1 MKNITYCHKHQTN
14 CIQCNGGKCITQI
27 PLLSNL
33 NSAEI
38 DKIAEGVKHCN
49 FKNGDRVFSA
59 GDIADR
65 LFIVCSGKMKIYKNT
80 IDGREQILYILSSG
94 DFIGAFNLLKEDEFE
109 FNAEAIEDL
118 ELSTLA
124 KEDFDQIIL
133 SNPRITLKVFEK
145 AYERIMKVESLV
157 DRLSTN
163 STNAKVAGLLLSLI
177 RDFGHETPEGIVL
190 ELTIN
195 REEMGSYSGIS
206 RETMTRKLKTFS
218 ELQLI
223 ELRGH
228 KKIII
233 KNKKGLQELLQ
244 E

>member
-1 MKNITYCHKHQTN
+1 M
-14 CIQCNGGKCITQI
+14 
-27 PLLSNL
+27 SNL
-33 NSAEI
+33 DNDEI
-38 DKIAEGVKHCN
+38 DKIAEGVKN
-49 FKNGDRVFSA
+49 WYFKNGDKVFSA

-80 IDGREQILYILSSG
+80 VDGREQILYILSGG

-109 FNAEAIEDL
+109 FSAEAIEEL

-124 KEDFDQIIL
+124 KEDFDRIIL
-133 SNPRITLKVFEK
+133 SNPRITLKVLEK
-145 AYERIMKVESLV
+145 AYERIMKAESLV

-163 STNAKVAGLLLSLI
+163 SANAKVAGLLLTLI
-177 RDFGHETPEGIVL
+177 GDFGHETAEGIVL

-206 RETMTRKLKTFS
+206 RETMTRKLKTFG
-218 ELQLI
+218 ELGLI
-223 ELRGH
+223 ELDGH
-228 KKIII
+228 KRILI
-233 KNKKGLQELLQ
+233 KDKRGLEELLK

>member
-1 MKNITYCHKHQTN
+1 M
-14 CIQCNGGKCITQI
+14 
-27 PLLSNL
+27 SNL
-33 NSAEI
+33 DSDEI
-38 DKIAEGVKHCN
+38 DKIAEGVKN
-49 FKNGDRVFSA
+49 WYFKNGDKVFSA

-109 FNAEAIEDL
+109 FSAEAIEEL

-124 KEDFDQIIL
+124 KEDFDRIIL
-133 SNPRITLKVFEK
+133 SNPRITLKVLEK
-145 AYERIMKVESLV
+145 AYERIMKAESLV

-163 STNAKVAGLLLSLI
+163 SANAKVAGLLLTLI
-177 RDFGHETPEGIVL
+177 GDFGHETAEGIVL

-206 RETMTRKLKTFS
+206 RETMTRKLKTFG
-218 ELQLI
+218 ELGLI
-223 ELRGH
+223 ELDGH
-228 KKIII
+228 KRILI
-233 KNKKGLQELLQ
+233 KDKRGLEELLK